1 MFLLQLQQHKQ
12 HYIYWL
18 VSFLWPYSVVID
30 ERRFRQ
36 FLAVTSREWQDGG
49 FSGWRGKMNGAKSL
63 TQCLRSPCLAYCTQ
77 SRSLKT
83 PNTSR
88 LEQREAG
95 DTLFPFKLSG
105 NHTSAKTG
113 PISKHLR
120 IAGFGWL
127 WIWMACKGGDLNGW
141 AANKIQLFFWESCI
155 ACCALPCTTNSLVQC
170 SLKSDQ
176 WIGSE
181 VYEQMFLRVHI
192 VRTIQCNGTY
202 LYMYIFF

>member
-1 MFLLQLQQHKQ
+1 MFLLQLQQQKQ

-95 DTLFPFKLSG
+95 DTLFPFQVIGKPYIRE
-105 NHTSAKTG
+105 NRADFETFK
-113 PISKHLR
+113 
-120 IAGFGWL
+120 GFGWL

-181 VYEQMFLRVHI
+181 AYEQMFLHVH
-192 VRTIQCNGTY
+192 GTNNSLQLY
-202 LYMYIFF
+202 LYIYMFAFF

>member
-36 FLAVTSREWQDGG
+36 FLAVTSRKWQDGG

-63 TQCLRSPCLAYCTQ
+63 TQCLRPPCLAYCTQ

-88 LEQREAG
+88 LEQRDAG
-95 DTLFPFKLSG
+95 DTLFPLKLSG

-127 WIWMACKGGDLNGW
+127 WIWMACKGGWSEWL
-141 AANKIQLFFWESCI
+141 
-155 ACCALPCTTNSLVQC
+155 
-170 SLKSDQ
+170 
-176 WIGSE
+176 GSE
-181 VYEQMFLRVHI
+181 QNSIILLRKLHCVLRPSLHHKFPGSMLPQI
-192 VRTIQCNGTY
+192 WSMDRLWSLWTNVSSCT
-202 LYMYIFF
+202 

>member
-1 MFLLQLQQHKQ
+1 M
-12 HYIYWL
+12 
-18 VSFLWPYSVVID
+18 SFLWPYSVVID

-95 DTLFPFKLSG
+95 DTLFPSSYRETIHPRKQGRFRNIKDCG
-105 NHTSAKTG
+105 
-113 PISKHLR
+113 I
-120 IAGFGWL
+120 WL
-127 WIWMACKGGDLNGW
+127 TLDLNGMQGEW
-141 AANKIQLFFWESCI
+141 SEWL
-155 ACCALPCTTNSLVQC
+155 
-170 SLKSDQ
+170 
-176 WIGSE
+176 GSE
-181 VYEQMFLRVHI
+181 QNSIILPRKLHCVLRPSLHHKFPGSMLPQIWSMDRLWSLWTNVSSCLMI
-192 VRTIQCNGTY
+192 S
-202 LYMYIFF
+202 FKKS

>member
-36 FLAVTSREWQDGG
+36 FLAVTSRKWQDGG

-95 DTLFPFKLSG
+95 DTLFSFQVIGKPYIRENRADFETFKDCG
-105 NHTSAKTG
+105 
-113 PISKHLR
+113 I
-120 IAGFGWL
+120 WL
-127 WIWMACKGGDLNGW
+127 TLDLNGMQGGW
-141 AANKIQLFFWESCI
+141 SEWL
-155 ACCALPCTTNSLVQC
+155 
-170 SLKSDQ
+170 
-176 WIGSE
+176 GSE
-181 VYEQMFLRVHI
+181 QNSIILLRKLHCVLRPSLHHKFPGSMLPQI
-192 VRTIQCNGTY
+192 WSMDRLWSLWTNVSSYT
-202 LYMYIFF
+202 

>member
-1 MFLLQLQQHKQ
+1 MFLLPLKQHKQ

-36 FLAVTSREWQDGG
+36 FLAVTSRKWQDGG

-63 TQCLRSPCLAYCTQ
+63 TQCLRPPCLAYCTQ

-95 DTLFPFKLSG
+95 DTLFPLKLSG

-181 VYEQMFLRVHI
+181 VYEQMFLHVHI
-192 VRTIQCNGTY
+192 VRTIQCNGIY
-202 LYMYIFF
+202 VYMYIFF